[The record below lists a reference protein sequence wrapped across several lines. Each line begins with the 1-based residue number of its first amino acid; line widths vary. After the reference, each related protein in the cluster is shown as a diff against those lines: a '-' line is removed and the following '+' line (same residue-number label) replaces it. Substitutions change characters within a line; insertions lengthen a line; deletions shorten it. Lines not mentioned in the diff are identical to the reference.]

1 MQKTAAATLAIK
13 VVPRSS
19 RDEIVGWRDG
29 VLRLKVR
36 APPQD
41 GRANA
46 AVVALLAAALEVRKS
61 AVAIVAGHAAA
72 HKRVV
77 VEGLSRADVERRLGS
92 GTGLENDAAI

>member
-1 MQKTAAATLAIK
+1 MDKTPTVTLAIK

-29 VLRLKVR
+29 VLRLKVC
-36 APPQD
+36 APPEG

-61 AVAIVAGHAAA
+61 AVAIVAGHGAAR
-72 HKRVV
+72 KRVS
-77 VEGLSRADVERRLGS
+77 VEGLTRVEVERRLGS
-92 GTGLENDAAI
+92 GTGLGNDAAI